1 MIMLHNNLQGMEHRA
16 PCKHIISPYTRT
28 LNLWFGLKG
37 KNSECGHVAYQIY
50 GKAV

>member
-1 MIMLHNNLQGMEHRA
+1 MLHNKLQGMEHRA
-16 PCKHIISPYTRT
+16 HMQTHIFSLHMD

-37 KNSECGHVAYQIY
+37 KSSECGHVAYQIY